1 MKKRLMQENLVGNS
15 IKKQD
20 IKYIQILSVPTEG
33 ATENIG
39 EGFRN

>member
-1 MKKRLMQENLVGNS
+1 MKKLLMEEKHVGNS

-20 IKYIQILSVPTEG
+20 IRYIQILSVPIEG

-39 EGFRN
+39 EGFRY